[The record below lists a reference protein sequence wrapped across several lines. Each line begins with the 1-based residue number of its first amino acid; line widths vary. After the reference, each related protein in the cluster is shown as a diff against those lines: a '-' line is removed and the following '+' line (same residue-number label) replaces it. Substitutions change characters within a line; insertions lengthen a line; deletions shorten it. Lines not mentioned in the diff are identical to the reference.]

1 MNGYAYACG
10 YTVHWFRNHAEAE
23 ESRQCAYE
31 RMIAGEFPE
40 NCVGP
45 LEPCTAAQAQDW
57 ASPHTPAGDW
67 RPSLVVRRILS
78 AA

>member
-10 YTVHWFRNHAEAE
+10 YTVHWFKTHADAAAAWQ
-23 ESRQCAYE
+23 SDWD
-31 RMIAGEFPE
+31 RMISGEIPA

-45 LEPCTAAQAQDW
+45 LEPCTAAEAADW
-57 ASPHTPAGDW
+57 ARPHTPSGDW
-67 RPSLVVRRILS
+67 RPSLVIRRIV

>member
-10 YTVHWFRNHAEAE
+10 FTVHWFKDHAAAAAA
-23 ESRQCAYE
+23 RQKDSD
-31 RMIAGEFPE
+31 RMLSGEFPA

-45 LEPCTAAQAQDW
+45 LEPCTASEAQDW

-67 RPSLVVRRILS
+67 RPSLVIRRIPV